1 MKTTKEL
8 SRRRFLQMIA
18 LGAGCVLGLRWTNA
32 QSAGG
37 LVELKRDAATGVFAF
52 DTDQI
57 SGAIQTEGA
66 YHGVTQLTDKRTG
79 RVLTDTRY
87 SALNLYRLFST
98 NLGMGTPR
106 DMPRTVKATATAVE
120 IRWPASEAHQ
130 GEITARYEVRQPNLV
145 DLTVTLRCRGT
156 YAGYEI
162 LLPSYF
168 DKVLAPHV
176 YLKRR
181 AKGKGPPETDLVAP
195 MVNDVFRGG
204 VLMFPRDAH
213 TARHCVDGRWDRS
226 EYKMPT
232 APFFPVRHY
241 AHPLAFLADPQKQM
255 AVVLMSQ
262 TRACAGVSCRYHAEK
277 DEDRMTTYSA
287 VDLSL
292 FGDDLVP
299 GDERTVRVRLAV
311 TPLDEAMSQ
320 PMKLYEAF
328 VAETEKP

>member
-1 MKTTKEL
+1 MKTTREH
-8 SRRRFLQMIA
+8 SRRQFLQTMA
-18 LGAGCVLGLRWTNA
+18 CCAGCLSGLRWTSA
-32 QSAGG
+32 QPAGG
-37 LVELKRDAATGVFAF
+37 LVELKRDAATGAFAF
-52 DTDQI
+52 DTGQI
-57 SGAIQTEGA
+57 SGAIQPEGA
-66 YHGVTQLTDKRTG
+66 YHGITQLTDKRTG
-79 RVLTDTRY
+79 RVLTDSRY
-87 SALNLYRLFST
+87 SALNLYRLFSV

-120 IRWPASEAHQ
+120 VRWPASEAHQ
-130 GEITARYEVRQPNLV
+130 GEITARYEVRRPNLV

-156 YAGYEI
+156 YAGYEV

-168 DKVLAPHV
+168 DKTLVPHV

-181 AKGKGPPETDLVAP
+181 AKGKGPVEADLVAP

-213 TARHCVDGRWDRS
+213 AARHCVDGRWDRS
-226 EYKMPT
+226 EYKMST
-232 APFFPVRHY
+232 APFFPMRHY

-311 TPLDEAMSQ
+311 TPLDETMPQ

-328 VAETEKP
+328 ITEVEKP

>member
-1 MKTTKEL
+1 MKATQEH
-8 SRRRFLQMIA
+8 SRRQFLRTMA
-18 LGAGCVLGLRWTNA
+18 VGAGCLSGLRWTGA
-32 QSAGG
+32 QTASG
-37 LVELKRDAATGVFAF
+37 LVELKRDAVPGVFTF
-52 DTDQI
+52 DTGQI

-66 YHGVTQLTDKRTG
+66 YHGVTHLTDERTG

-87 SALNLYRLFST
+87 SALNLYRLFSV

-168 DKVLAPHV
+168 DKTLAPHV

-181 AKGKGPPETDLVAP
+181 AKGKAPPEADLVAP

-226 EYKMPT
+226 EYKMST

-262 TRACAGVSCRYHAEK
+262 VRACAGVSCRYHAEK

-292 FGDDLVP
+292 FGDDFVP

-311 TPLDEAMSQ
+311 TPLDAAMSQ

-328 VAETEKP
+328 VAEVGKP